1 MYLPQTIERVTLRS
15 AARSRR
21 RDVRV
26 HVFAFSGLPV
36 MIGGMDGSSRRF
48 AEAANLLTMTPAAH
62 DSISGTPQPPPAW
75 IFFQTKSL
83 AIREAFAN
91 P

>member
-1 MYLPQTIERVTLRS
+1 MYLPQTIEHVTLRS

-21 RDVRV
+21 RDVV
-26 HVFAFSGLPV
+26 HVFAFPGLQA
-36 MIGGMDGSSRRF
+36 MIGRMHGSSRRF

-75 IFFQTKSL
+75 IFSQTKSL

-91 P
+91 L